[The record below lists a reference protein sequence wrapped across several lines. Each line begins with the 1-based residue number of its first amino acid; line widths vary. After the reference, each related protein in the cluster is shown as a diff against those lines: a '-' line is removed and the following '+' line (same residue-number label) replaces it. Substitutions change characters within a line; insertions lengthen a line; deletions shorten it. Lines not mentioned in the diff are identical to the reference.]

1 MKKIIKNKR
10 KNNLGFSLLEILL
23 AVVLLAIVVTPL
35 IQTIYTSMAL
45 NKKSRVQMGA
55 TDLGQSA
62 LEFFESQTYD
72 DIKTL
77 LENNGNNVSI
87 SALNYV
93 AKSQDETSGHYVNED
108 VQAST
113 DADWADREKY
123 WKVFA
128 QLCAY
133 SKVQTSSNDKYI
145 AYKSGDVFDF
155 YAINKVPSNGFDYD
169 ILVFIKPL
177 YEGTEYSVYQVQ
189 VDVYYNDPKD
199 TTYGGHRKDDLMASY
214 KGSIFN
220 KFD

>member
-1 MKKIIKNKR
+1 MKKIIKKKG

-35 IQTIYTSMAL
+35 IQTVYTSMSL
-45 NKKSRVQMGA
+45 NKKSRVLMGA

-62 LEFFESQTYD
+62 VEYFESLTYD

-77 LENNGNNVSI
+77 LENNGNDVSI

-93 AKSQDETSGHYVNED
+93 GKSQDETSGHYVDEN
-108 VQAST
+108 VAANT
-113 DADWADREKY
+113 DADWADRQKN
-123 WKVFA
+123 WRVFA
-128 QLCAY
+128 QVCAY
-133 SKVQTSSNDKYI
+133 TKVQTSLNDKYI
-145 AYKSGDVFDF
+145 AYKSGDLFDF

-169 ILVFIKPL
+169 ILVFVKPI
-177 YEGTEYSVYQVQ
+177 YEGSEYSVYEVQ

-199 TTYGGHRKDDLMASY
+199 TSWGGHDKKDFQASF

-220 KFD
+220 KLD